1 MLFKSAALCL
11 FLPITCPAQTPL
23 TVTFLHINDHHS
35 HFDPNSFDMLPE
47 AVPAGLSVD
56 ASEGVK
62 VYYGGA
68 SYIAGAIKDLAENGG
83 LPGNETMKIHAG
95 DAVTG
100 TVYYSLFGAEPDA
113 TFLNTVGFEV
123 FVPGNHE

>member
-1 MLFKSAALCL
+1 M
-11 FLPITCPAQTPL
+11 
-23 TVTFLHINDHHS
+23 NDHHS
-35 HFDPNSFDMLPE
+35 HFDSNSFDILPE
-47 AVPAGLSVD
+47 AVPGGLSLD

-68 SYIAGAIKDLAENGG
+68 AYIAGAIKHLAGSGG
-83 LPGNETMKIHAG
+83 QPGNEVMKIHAG

-113 TFLNTVGFEV
+113 IFLNTVGFEV